1 MMQDS
6 QSSSGFFQQLEC
18 RLAVLSPP
26 VNTGLKRNRFVL
38 AAIGIGMLLALV
50 PVGWLIGSEWAA
62 WIKIVGVAMQA
73 CALSVL
79 LFRQARDVIP
89 DFIDAKRKFAV
100 EMDGHFLQRARLLAW
115 LRSCPRD
122 QRVAYLAYI
131 EARLEALQLHYPLIF
146 GAVDK
151 LGFLP
156 VLVGVAIQLHA
167 VDSVSVPV
175 MVLGIW
181 IVSLYGMAL
190 WMSGY
195 RLQLEGYRRVMRS
208 ADDAVTK
215 PFDVSA

>member
-1 MMQDS
+1 MTQDS
-6 QSSSGFFQQLEC
+6 ESSAGFFQQLEG

-26 VNTGLKRNRFVL
+26 VNTGLKRDRFVL
-38 AAIGIGMLLALV
+38 AAIGIGMLLALL
-50 PVGWLIGSEWAA
+50 PVSWLIGSEWAA
-62 WIKIVGVAMQA
+62 WIKILGVAMQA
-73 CALSVL
+73 SAVSVL

-89 DFIDAKRKFAV
+89 DLVDAKRKFAV
-100 EMDGHFLQRARLLAW
+100 EMDEHFSQRAQLLVW
-115 LRSCPRD
+115 LQSFPRD
-122 QRVAYLAYI
+122 QRNAYIGYI
-131 EARLEALQLHYPLIF
+131 EARLEALQSRYPLIF

-190 WMSGY
+190 WMIGY

-208 ADDAVTK
+208 ADDAVTRT
-215 PFDVSA
+215 FDAP